1 MTVEAKTIQIFLPS
15 GEPRGIRIAEITT
28 RLVQAI
34 QVPRVQLSKFFERPE
49 SQQVGVYFLIGEGE
63 DSVKPVVY
71 VGQSEDLVA
80 RLKLHHAN
88 KEFWNTAIVVVSRT
102 HSFTQ
107 AHIRYLEWYSLQK
120 INEASRYE
128 LDNGNAAS
136 KPHLPEATQADVLD
150 AFETTG
156 TLLATLGF
164 PVFEPPTGRT
174 QSEEREVFFC
184 KGPHTEA
191 RGSLVD
197 DGFVIYAGSLTRR
210 HVAPASQKFAPWIE
224 KLQTSGVLVPVND
237 DQLQLTQDYLVNSP
251 SYAAA
256 LVLARNSNGWNEWKL
271 ADGRTL
277 HEVYRES
284 AEIEA

>member
-1 MTVEAKTIQIFLPS
+1 MPVEAKTIQIFLPS

-28 RLVQAI
+28 RIVQAI
-34 QVPRVQLSKFFERPE
+34 QIPRVQLPKFFERPE
-49 SQQVGVYFLIGEGE
+49 SKQVGIYFLIGEVE

-71 VGQSEDLVA
+71 VGQTEDLVD
-80 RLKLHHAN
+80 RLKSHHSN
-88 KEFWNTAIVVVSRT
+88 KEFWNTAIVLISRT
-102 HSFTQ
+102 QSFTQ
-107 AHIRYLEWYSLQK
+107 AHIRYLEWHSVDK
-120 INEASRYE
+120 IKEAGRFI

-136 KPHLPEATQADVLD
+136 RPHLPEAMQADVLD
-150 AFETTG
+150 AFDTAG
-156 TLLATLGF
+156 ILLATLGF

-174 QSEEREVFFC
+174 QSEERQVFYC

-197 DGFVIYAGSLTRR
+197 DGFVVYAGSLTRR
-210 HVAPASQKFAPWIE
+210 HVAPASQRFAAWIE
-224 KLQTSGVLVPVND
+224 KLQTSGVLIPVND

-256 LVLARNSNGWNEWKL
+256 LVLARHANGWNEWKL

-277 HEVYRES
+277 HEGYRES
-284 AEIEA
+284 AESEA